1 MTQVLERNPIQP
13 GDGTDQ
19 SAPTRVAADMAQAT
33 GDLATTLRASLVA
46 IRSHAG
52 GGAGTAWRSDGLIV
66 TNNHVVPGDEAEVL
80 LPDGRTLPGRIVARD
95 PDHDLAALRVEATLT
110 PVAVAD
116 SNKLRAGEMVFAIG
130 NPWGIRGSVS
140 AGIVFG
146 VAPAGGAAMEDG
158 VPMRDVIRADIQL
171 APGNSGGP
179 LADARGR
186 VVGINSMI
194 AGGMGVAV
202 PANTIAEFVATH
214 VDGK

>member
-1 MTQVLERNPIQP
+1 MTQVLERNPAQP
-13 GDGTDQ
+13 EHRPGH
-19 SAPTRVAADMAQAT
+19 SAATQVAENMAEAT

-80 LPDGRTLPGRIVARD
+80 LPDGRTLPGRVVARE
-95 PDHDLAALRVEATLT
+95 PDHDLAAVRVEAALT
-110 PVAVAD
+110 PVTPAD
-116 SNKLRAGEMVFAIG
+116 SSKLRAGEMVFAIG

-146 VAPAGGAAMEDG
+146 VGPAVEDG
-158 VPMRDVIRADIQL
+158 VPMRNAIRADIQL

-179 LADARGR
+179 LADARGL

-202 PANTIAEFVATH
+202 PANTIVEFIATH
-214 VDGK
+214 I

>member
-1 MTQVLERNPIQP
+1 MTQVLERNPLQP
-13 GDGTDQ
+13 GPNSRRAATDH
-19 SAPTRVAADMAQAT
+19 VAQDVAEAT
-33 GDLATTLRASLVA
+33 GDLATTLRTSLVA

-80 LPDGRTLPGRIVARD
+80 LPDGRALPGRVVARD
-95 PDHDLAALRVEATLT
+95 PDHDLAAVMVEATLT
-110 PVAVAD
+110 PVSVAD
-116 SNKLRAGEMVFAIG
+116 SSRLRAGEMVFAIG
-130 NPWGIRGSVS
+130 NPWGLRGSVT

-146 VAPAGGAAMEDG
+146 VGPAMEDS
-158 VPMRDVIRADIQL
+158 VPMRQVIRADIQL

-202 PANTIAEFVATH
+202 PSNTIIEFIATH
-214 VDGK
+214 VDVL